1 MAYLGIH
8 RWVYYTLIK
17 NNLVLTFPCIIKRTV
32 RETLVGESTT
42 IAAEFLSR
50 VAIIIERSR
59 LRSQEVKTKEV

>member
-1 MAYLGIH
+1 M
-8 RWVYYTLIK
+8 YYVSICK
-17 NNLVLTFPCIIKRTV
+17 SKYIEKENLTFPCIIKRTV

-59 LRSQEVKTKEV
+59 LRSQEVKTKEVV